1 MVGHTGNY
9 DAAVTAI
16 EFIDKCLKRLYDKIL
31 SIDGTMIIT
40 ADHGNCDVMVND
52 DGTLCT
58 THTTNKVPFIVT
70 KKGIE
75 LKDGGKLADI
85 APTMLSLLNIPIPI
99 EVNGDSL
106 IK

>member
-1 MVGHTGNY
+1 
-9 DAAVTAI
+9 
-16 EFIDKCLKRLYDKIL
+16 
-31 SIDGTMIIT
+31 MIIT

-99 EVNGDSL
+99 EINGDSL